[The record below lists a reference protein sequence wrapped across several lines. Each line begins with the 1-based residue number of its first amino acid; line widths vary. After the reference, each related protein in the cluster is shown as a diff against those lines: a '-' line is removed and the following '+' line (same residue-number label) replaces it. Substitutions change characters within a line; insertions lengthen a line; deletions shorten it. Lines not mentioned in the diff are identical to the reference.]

1 MDYQLDFFKGA
12 PDEEAIKMIQYYEPL
27 ALQNDPRGYCVCT
40 SEGKDSRVLG
50 HLFRRAKVKHFYL
63 HSITGIDPPELIYF
77 QRKNFAEYKELGYL
91 AYDVMYRKSMWQ
103 LMIAKTIPPLRTIR
117 YCCAELKERRVEE
130 QGNALMSFGV
140 RRYESVKRKQNRR
153 ELEIVA
159 NGRRG
164 RNLVL
169 PFDNSENRRTFEIC
183 YADCEK
189 RLNPIAEW
197 DNQNIWDYI
206 NYWKLEQCCL
216 YQEGFSRLGC
226 IGCPMATEAHKR
238 MEFRRW
244 PKFKQ
249 QYLWTFGKMV
259 EERKRRGMSM
269 LNHSNTAEEWFE
281 WWVRDRLSY
290 KEDEQQLE
298 LELKKIL

>member
-27 ALQNDPRGYCVCT
+27 ALQYDPRGYCVCT
-40 SEGKDSRVLG
+40 SEGKDSSVLG
-50 HLFRRAKVKHFYL
+50 HLFRRAGVKHFYM

-77 QRKNFAEYKELGYL
+77 QREKFAEYKSQGYL
-91 AYDVMYRKSMWQ
+91 TYDVMYRKSLWRM
-103 LMIAKTIPPLRTIR
+103 MIEKTIPPIRTIR

-130 QGNALMSFGV
+130 QGNALLSFGV
-140 RRYESVKRKQNRR
+140 RRYESVKRKKNRR

-164 RNLVL
+164 KNIVL
-169 PFDNSENRRTFEIC
+169 PFDNDENRRTFEIC

-197 DNQNIWDYI
+197 DNQNVWDYI

-216 YQEGFSRLGC
+216 YKEGFPRLGC
-226 IGCPMATEAHKR
+226 IGCPMTTEANKR
-238 MEFRRW
+238 KEFRRW
-244 PKFKQ
+244 PKYRQ
-249 QYLWTFGKMV
+249 QYLWTFNKMI
-259 EERKRRGMSM
+259 EERKRRGMPM
-269 LNHSNTAEEWFE
+269 MGHSSAAEEWFE
-281 WWVRDRLSY
+281 WWVKDRLSEN
-290 KEDEQQLE
+290 KDEQQLE
-298 LELKKIL
+298 LELKKM